1 MAHDVV
7 SAIDGLKRVL
17 QEQGVLPAVNSDDEG
32 KVLMVNAE
40 GKWVAEAIPSQLP
53 TVAAPADVGKVLTV
67 GEDGTWG
74 AATPEISAET

>member
-7 SAIDGLKRVL
+7 SAIDGLKEVL

-40 GKWVAEAIPSQLP
+40 GKWVAAAIPSQLP
-53 TVAAPADVGKVLTV
+53 TVAAPGDVGKVLTV
-67 GEDGTWG
+67 SDEGEWV
-74 AATPEISAET
+74 AAAASDEVT